1 MKFLVGALFAPQPAS
16 PPPQAQIG
24 GLYGIIDAIYEI
36 LTFVNSRIDISINI
50 LSVGSFCPPPCPP
63 PWGLG
68 GLWRNTDVIFEI
80 LTIEN
85 PRIDITHD
93 ISSWGFFF
101 APQPSPIRCPQI

>member
-1 MKFLVGALFAPQPAS
+1 M
-16 PPPQAQIG
+16 
-24 GLYGIIDAIYEI
+24 YGIIDVIYEI
-36 LTFVNSRIDISINI
+36 LTFVNPRIDISNNI
-50 LSVGSFCPPPCPP
+50 LSVGSFCPPPSSPP

-93 ISSWGFFF
+93 ISSWGFFY
-101 APQPSPIRCPQI
+101 PPSPPPSGAPRFDVIFKISTFVKYHIIF